1 LNFWEKLQPKADP
14 PLAGNK
20 SASAS
25 RRDEPFFVLAP
36 MADVTDAAFRQI
48 ILQCGKP
55 DILYTEFISCD
66 GLCSRGRERLT
77 KDLIFTE
84 NEHPIVAQFFGSK
97 PENFYQCAK
106 LAKKLGFDGVDI
118 NMGCP
123 DRKMIRQG
131 AGIGLCKTPELARE
145 IIRATQEGAGN
156 IPVSVK
162 TRLGLYEID
171 LAWIQN
177 LLDAKIPALIV
188 HGRTMK
194 EMSKVPAHWDII
206 GEVAKMAKDTGTLI
220 VGNGDIMSRQE
231 GIERAQQY
239 GIDGIMVGRG
249 IFHNPWFF
257 STKNKPAS
265 DHNTKDRLD
274 LLLRHTQLFVH
285 LWGDTKSFDL
295 MKKFYKVYVSGW
307 DGAKDLR
314 IQLMNVKNEQQVRE
328 IIERYAN

>member
-1 LNFWEKLQPKADP
+1 
-14 PLAGNK
+14 
-20 SASAS
+20 
-25 RRDEPFFVLAP
+25 

-55 DILYTEFISCD
+55 DILYTEFVSCD
-66 GLCSRGRERLT
+66 GLCSQGRERLT

-84 NEHPIVAQFFGSK
+84 SEHPIVAQFFGSK

-106 LAKKLGFDGVDI
+106 SAKKLGFDGVDI

-123 DRKMIRQG
+123 DRKMVKQG

-145 IIRATQEGAGN
+145 IIQATKEGAGD

-162 TRLGLYEID
+162 TRLGLYAVD
-171 LAWIQN
+171 LTWIRS

-239 GIDGIMVGRG
+239 GITGIMVGRG

-257 STKNKPAS
+257 NPNVNPEEISVA
-265 DHNTKDRLD
+265 DRLA
-274 LLLRHTQLFVH
+274 LLLKHTLLFKQ

-328 IIERYAN
+328 IIERYVDNQM